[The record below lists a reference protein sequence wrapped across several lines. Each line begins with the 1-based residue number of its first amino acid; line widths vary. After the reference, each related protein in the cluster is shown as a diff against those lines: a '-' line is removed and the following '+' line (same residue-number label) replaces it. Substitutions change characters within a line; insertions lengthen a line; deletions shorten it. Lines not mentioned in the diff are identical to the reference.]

1 MGTAKLH
8 PQYTLAEYL
17 AFEEGSSIKHEYMAG
32 HIYAMAGASPEHNQI
47 AFNLTSIIGRQLQ
60 GVPCRGYSSDQKIRI
75 EAADL
80 NTYADVTIVCGEPQY
95 QAEDRLLLLNPRVV
109 IEVLSPSTEAW
120 DRGGK
125 WTCYQQLTSLTDYL
139 LVSQD
144 RVQIE
149 HYVRAPDGSWR
160 YTRETG
166 LKSIINVASINCRIA
181 LADVYAGI
189 EVPPPAPPRPPIQ
202 IVPEVGR

>member
-1 MGTAKLH
+1 MGTAQLD

-17 AFEEGSSIKHEYMAG
+17 AFEEHSEIKHEYLAG

-47 AFNLTSIIGRQLQ
+47 GFNLAAIIGRQLSGGQ
-60 GVPCRGYSSDQKIRI
+60 CRGYSSDQKIRI

-95 QAEDRLLLLNPRVV
+95 RPEDRLLLNPSVI

-125 WTCYQQLTSLTDYL
+125 WTCYQQLPSLRGYL

-144 RVQIE
+144 RSQIE
-149 HYVRAPDGSWR
+149 HYMLEPDGSWR

-166 LKSIINVASINCRIA
+166 LASVVTIVSINCQLP
-181 LADVYAGI
+181 LAEVYSGI
-189 EVPPPAPPRPPIQ
+189 EFPPHSPPRRPIQ
-202 IVPEVGR
+202 IVSE